1 MVAAPGGKDKGANE
15 RVILVVASP
24 EREVKKVSKC
34 SRGWETL
41 VAAPGG
47 KDKGANERV
56 ILVVA
61 SPEREVKKV
70 SK

>member
-1 MVAAPGGKDKGANE
+1 MN
-15 RVILVVASP
+15 
-24 EREVKKVSKC
+24 KC
-34 SRGWETL
+34 SKGWETL